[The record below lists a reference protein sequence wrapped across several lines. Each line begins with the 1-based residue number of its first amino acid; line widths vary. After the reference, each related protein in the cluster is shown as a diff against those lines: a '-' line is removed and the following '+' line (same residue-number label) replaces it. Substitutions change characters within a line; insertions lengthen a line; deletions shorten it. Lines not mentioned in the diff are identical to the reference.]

1 MLKHPSMDFRVK
13 AALTQLLLEKTL
25 KIRFTADSVS
35 KEEKE
40 GAAKKDKGQKDE
52 AEPEEDQRKS
62 RAGRIINLMSSD
74 LETIFS
80 AWSTS
85 PCSNWGEAIADIF
98 LQR

>member
-1 MLKHPSMDFRVK
+1 MDFRVK

-35 KEEKE
+35 KEEKQ
-40 GAAKKDKGQKDE
+40 GAAKKDNGKKK
-52 AEPEEDQRKS
+52 AEPEEDNRKS

-80 AWSTS
+80 AWSTC
-85 PCSNWGEAIADIF
+85 PPSNLREAGADIF
-98 LQR
+98 L